1 VPPPGAGVN
10 FPALAALAVPDRI
23 GYVPRVPSPKPPEP
37 PAFALPRGG
46 RPRASWRFPALVT
59 TALVM
64 TVVGGFVVKAR
75 LERDP
80 MAGIPPATR
89 AEMSV
94 RAAEEALA
102 EGALPKAEGALTE
115 ALAHLDAALEA
126 APGDVTL
133 ARARLA
139 VVDRQAQLAV
149 RQDQPMEAV
158 RFAKRAMDQALD
170 IRVGAPEDPRSS
182 VDALATTHAYADR
195 AEAARVPVEDV
206 RRALL
211 ATADS
216 VGQGPAATR
225 PEVAVVLARTF
236 MRAATLPGAPADVA
250 ARAFTAA
257 ATAADHAPPGP
268 EALSVLAAAAD
279 AAEKQGDLPGARAL
293 DTRARALAE
302 RLVAERPT
310 DPGAAR
316 LLEARLVAAAD
327 RAERANDR
335 AAAGTALQAVVT
347 SRRARLSR
355 VDPSYAADTRR
366 ELARAL
372 SNLGAFWSAGAE
384 TREALPA
391 YEEAVALS
399 ATLTGEG
406 RRTHLVAL
414 GNLAVLQGKLELW
427 TQARDTAARAA
438 ELAHALTQDLAAGD
452 AEALDEALAALRHAR
467 FLRAPGGDR
476 AKAREVATAA
486 LARLDKH
493 FPAGRPAAQTDARLS
508 DARTGLQSLLQELR

>member
-1 VPPPGAGVN
+1 M
-10 FPALAALAVPDRI
+10 
-23 GYVPRVPSPKPPEP
+23 PSPKPPEP

-46 RPRASWRFPALVT
+46 RSRVSWRFPALVG
-59 TALVM
+59 TAVVM
-64 TVVGGFVVKAR
+64 TVVGAFVVKAR

-102 EGALPKAEGALTE
+102 EGALPKAEVSLTE
-115 ALAHLDAALEA
+115 ALAHLDAALER
-126 APGDVTL
+126 APADVAL

-170 IRVGAPEDPRSS
+170 IRVRAPDEARSS
-182 VDALATTHAYADR
+182 VDALVTTHAYADR
-195 AEAARVPVEDV
+195 AEVARVPIEDL

-211 ATADS
+211 AAAEA
-216 VGQGPAATR
+216 VGPGPAAAR

-236 MRAATLPGAPADVA
+236 MRAATLPGAPPEVA
-250 ARAFTAA
+250 AQAFADAA
-257 ATAADHAPPGP
+257 AAADRAPPGP

-279 AAEKQGDLPGARAL
+279 AADKRGDLPGARAL
-293 DTRARALAE
+293 DTRARALAS
-302 RLVAERPT
+302 RLVADRPT

-347 SRRARLSR
+347 SRRARLER
-355 VDPSYAADTRR
+355 VDPADAAETRR

-384 TREALPA
+384 SREALAA

-399 ATLTGEG
+399 ASLTGEG
-406 RRTHLVAL
+406 RHTHLVAL
-414 GNLAVLQGKLELW
+414 GNLAVLQGRLELW
-427 TQARDTAARAA
+427 PQARDTAARAA
-438 ELAHALTQDLAAGD
+438 ELAQALTLDLSAGD

-476 AKAREVATAA
+476 AQAREVARAA
-486 LARLDKH
+486 LARLEKH
-493 FPAGRPAAQTDARLS
+493 FPAAARPDARLE
-508 DARTGLQSLLQELR
+508 DARAGLKSLLQELR